1 MMDLQVARDLFTV
14 AYDGVISKRDFL
26 AAYNNG
32 EPMYEVIRT
41 LCAAQQFMW
50 ATPRTDAHNRVLV
63 PEGMYLPREDGG
75 PEPAPMGETCSGKQA
90 PK

>member
-41 LCAAQQFMW
+41 LCAKQQFMW
-50 ATPRTDAHNRVLV
+50 DKPITDAYNRVLV
-63 PEGMYLPREDGG
+63 PEGMYLPQDAGAPVPMREICL
-75 PEPAPMGETCSGKQA
+75 TSKTS
-90 PK
+90 